1 MRRIINKHLKS
12 SLRKRTLF
20 LFVCDKTSVILTIS
34 LKDKRDT
41 KAYNFYIKEEV
52 LMLEIIFDVIEETL
66 VVELFGEIDHNQAAK
81 GRDRIDH
88 ALDNYKTKNLIFD
101 FSKVTFMDS
110 SGIGMILGRYRKMGE
125 KSGNMAIVCCS
136 KMVRSIMNMSGVFSV
151 IDYFDTREE
160 ALLFFGRKEV
170 S

>member
-1 MRRIINKHLKS
+1 M
-12 SLRKRTLF
+12 
-20 LFVCDKTSVILTIS
+20 
-34 LKDKRDT
+34 
-41 KAYNFYIKEEV
+41 
-52 LMLEIIFDVIEETL
+52 EIIFDVIDETL
-66 VVELFGEIDHNQAAK
+66 IVELFGEIDHNQVAK
-81 GRDRIDH
+81 GRERIDH

-101 FSKVTFMDS
+101 FSKVSFMDS

-125 KSGNMAIVCCS
+125 QSGNMAIVCCS
-136 KMVRSIMNMSGVFSV
+136 KTVRSIMNMSGVFSI

>member
-1 MRRIINKHLKS
+1 M
-12 SLRKRTLF
+12 
-20 LFVCDKTSVILTIS
+20 TIS
-34 LKDKRDT
+34 PKDKRNT
-41 KAYNFYIKEEV
+41 KAYNFYRKEEV
-52 LMLEIIFDVIEETL
+52 LTLEIIIDVIDETL
-66 VVELFGEIDHNQAAK
+66 IVELFGEIDHNQAAK
-81 GRDRIDH
+81 GRERIDH

-101 FSKVTFMDS
+101 FSKVSFMDS

-136 KMVRSIMNMSGVFSV
+136 KTVRSIMNVSGIFSI

-160 ALLFFGRKEV
+160 ALLFFERKEV

>member
-1 MRRIINKHLKS
+1 M
-12 SLRKRTLF
+12 
-20 LFVCDKTSVILTIS
+20 
-34 LKDKRDT
+34 
-41 KAYNFYIKEEV
+41 
-52 LMLEIIFDVIEETL
+52 EIIIDVIGETL
-66 VVELFGEIDHNQAAK
+66 IVELFGEIDHNQVAK

-125 KSGNMAIVCCS
+125 NTGNMAIVCCS
-136 KMVRSIMNMSGVFSV
+136 KTVRNIMNMAGVFSIV
-151 IDYFDTREE
+151 DYFDTREE
-160 ALLFFGRKEV
+160 AIVFFDRKEV